1 MVSTQYGLI
10 RTIQVRN
17 ENVPGVLGA
26 LATAIGQAEAN
37 IGNIVT
43 VHITQNHVIR
53 DIDVVVRDEQHLQDV
68 LNSLNSLDDVQ
79 VLEARDEVLGL
90 HRGGKIEMV
99 SRHPVD
105 SIATLRK
112 VYTPGVA
119 DVCLRIADAPE
130 LARLYTTINRTVA
143 IVTDGTA
150 VLGLGNIGLAPSMP
164 VMEGKAALLH
174 QFVGVSGVPL
184 LVDSSSIDE
193 FVEAVVRIAPTF
205 GGIHIEDVA
214 SPDCFEIV
222 DKLRARLKIPVM
234 QDDQDGTA
242 AVVLGAVL
250 AAGKATQTP
259 LQEHTI
265 GQIGLGAAGQAIA
278 DLLMHTT
285 GNPVLGADLNGQSL
299 ERHKA
304 HGGIPSDL
312 NEIMAKAS
320 LVVAT
325 TGVMDLIKP
334 EMIRPGQIIL
344 ALSNPDAEID
354 PQVALG
360 RGARLAADGRSV
372 NNVLGYPGIWSGA
385 LRSRATEINRE
396 MLVAAGQALAEVAPE
411 GELMPNPLNLEV
423 HRRVAYEVAKAAVS
437 TGVGVEI
444 GAEELEAWTVGQPR
458 LR

>member
-1 MVSTQYGLI
+1 MVSSQHGLI

-43 VHITQNHVIR
+43 AHISQNHVIR
-53 DIDVVVRDEQHLQDV
+53 DIDVLVRDESHLSDV
-68 LNSLNSLDDVQ
+68 LHSLNALDHVE

-130 LARLYTTINRTVA
+130 QARLYTTISRTVA

-150 VLGLGNIGLAPSMP
+150 VLGLGNIGLAASMP

-184 LVDSSSIDE
+184 LIDASSIDE
-193 FVEAVVRIAPTF
+193 FVDAVAGIASTF

-214 SPDCFEIV
+214 SPGCFEIV
-222 DKLRARLKIPVM
+222 EKLRARLPIPVM

-250 AAGKATQTP
+250 AAGRITQTP
-259 LQEHTI
+259 LRQHTI

-285 GNPVLGADLNGQSL
+285 GNPVLGADLSGESL
-299 ERHKA
+299 ERHKS

-312 NEIMAKAS
+312 AEIMTTAS
-320 LVVAT
+320 LVIAT
-325 TGVMDLIKP
+325 TGVKGLIKP

-354 PQVALG
+354 PQVALEH
-360 RGARLAADGRSV
+360 GARLAADGRSV

-396 MLVAAGQALAEVAPE
+396 MLVAAGQALAEAAPS
-411 GELMPNPLNLEV
+411 GELMPSPLDLEV
-423 HRRVAYEVAKAAVS
+423 HRRVAYEVAKAAVA

-444 GAEELEAWTVGQPR
+444 GAEELEAWAGNQTR

>member
-17 ENVPGVLGA
+17 ANVPGVLGA

-43 VHITQNHVIR
+43 AHISQNHVVR
-53 DIDVVVRDEQHLQDV
+53 DIDVLVRDEAHLADV
-68 LNSLNSLDDVQ
+68 LYNLNSLDHVD
-79 VLEARDEVLGL
+79 VLETRDEVLGL
-90 HRGGKIEMV
+90 HRGGKVEMV

-119 DVCLRIADAPE
+119 DVCLRIADNPE
-130 LARLYTTINRTVA
+130 LARLYTTIQRTVA
-143 IVTDGTA
+143 IVTDGSA
-150 VLGLGNIGLAPSMP
+150 VLGLGNIGLVPSMP

-184 LVDSSSIDE
+184 LIDSSSIDE

-214 SPDCFEIV
+214 APGCFEIV
-222 DKLRARLKIPVM
+222 DRLRERLDMPVM

-250 AAGKATQTP
+250 AASKATQSP
-259 LQEHTI
+259 LRQLTI
-265 GQIGLGAAGQAIA
+265 GQIGLGAAGQAVA
-278 DLLMHTT
+278 DLLMHATD
-285 GNPVLGADLNGQSL
+285 NPVLGADLSGESL
-299 ERHKA
+299 ERHKL
-304 HGGIPSDL
+304 HGGIPSDI
-312 NEIMAKAS
+312 NEIMQKAH

-325 TGVMDLIKP
+325 TGVKDLIKP
-334 EMIRPGQIIL
+334 EMIQPGQIIL
-344 ALSNPDAEID
+344 ALSNPDPEID
-354 PQVALG
+354 PQVAIG

-396 MLVAAGQALAEVAPE
+396 MLVAAGQCLAELAPA
-411 GELMPNPLNLEV
+411 GELMPNPLDLEV
-423 HRRVAYEVAKAAVS
+423 HRRVAYAVAKAAVS
-437 TGVGVEI
+437 TGVGVEM
-444 GAEELEAWTVGQPR
+444 GAEELETWSGWQR
-458 LR
+458 S

>member
-17 ENVPGVLGA
+17 ANVPGVLGA

-119 DVCLRIADAPE
+119 DVCLRIADSPE

-174 QFVGVSGVPL
+174 QFVGISGVPL

-222 DKLRARLKIPVM
+222 AKLRARLNIPVM

-242 AVVLGAVL
+242 AVVLAAVL
-250 AAGKATQTP
+250 AAGKAMQTP
-259 LQEHTI
+259 LSEHTI

-285 GNPVLGADLNGQSL
+285 GNPVMGADLNGASL
-299 ERHKA
+299 ERHKE

-325 TGVMDLIKP
+325 TGVKDLIKP

-354 PQVALG
+354 PQVALAH
-360 RGARLAADGRSV
+360 GARLAADGRSV

-396 MLVAAGQALAEVAPE
+396 MLVAAGQALAEMAPE
-411 GELMPNPLNLEV
+411 GELMPNPLDLEV

-444 GAEELEAWTVGQPR
+444 GAEELEAWTVGQPL